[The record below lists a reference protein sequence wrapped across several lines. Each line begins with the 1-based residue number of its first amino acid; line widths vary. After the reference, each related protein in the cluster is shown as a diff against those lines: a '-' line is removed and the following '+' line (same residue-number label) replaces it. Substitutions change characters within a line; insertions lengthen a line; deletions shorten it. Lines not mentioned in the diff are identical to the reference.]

1 MMSEWV
7 RCSAAE
13 DLGELQLRAVPEE
26 QAEHTEPRGEA
37 KSSVDSQSDP

>member
-7 RCSAAE
+7 RGSAAE

-37 KSSVDSQSDP
+37 KSSVDSQSGP